1 MYDLILSHCMK
12 SCDMYITLYVETQG
26 VSNQVLGVDEI
37 AIESFQMAKQQQ
49 VKTIGFKTIH
59 LLKDQILGIGSYGK
73 VCKAECDGLLCAAKI
88 IHETLFDPT
97 AQQLIAPHRE
107 HRLPMRRFEQ
117 ECEFL
122 STIRH
127 PNIIQYLGMYQ
138 DPDTHL
144 PVLLMELMDNSLT
157 HFLESSPQPIPFHIQ
172 INICHDITLAL
183 RFLHSNGIVHRD
195 LSSNNVLMIGNNRAK
210 VTDFG
215 MARLGDMNP
224 RATQLTFTM
233 CPGTDVY
240 MPPEAV
246 KDKPVYTEKI
256 DCFSFGVIA
265 IQTMTRLFPQPGDR
279 RREVEVESL
288 GLLEKRISEQERRQN
303 HISKVDPNHPLK
315 AIALS
320 CLKDKDVER
329 PSAEE
334 LCRRIAS
341 VKRSQ
346 KYSESVREGEEQSRK
361 IARREESLRRQY
373 AQQIEGLQQVIQT
386 QLIRLD
392 EKDRM
397 TEEKVQVMKEK
408 DRAMEEIIVAG
419 QREVQQLRQ
428 QLREKISQLE
438 DERKGK
444 DSEILKLTARISE
457 LELQLRMV
465 PVQQS
470 VASGGAKG
478 KTSIKLK
485 WKKGR
490 NAPHKMRNIYLGE
503 MAAAVDENCMYV
515 REGNSVYI
523 YDTCALA
530 WSQLPD
536 CEYQGCAL
544 AVVNGLLTLIGGTQ
558 GGMHFTNQLFSLVGK
573 WKITKWAE
581 QFPPMRTKRYGAC
594 VLCINKALIVAGGE
608 GGFAIGKVA
617 ITEVLNTATLQW
629 STAIDLPQPMFGG
642 SLLQVSD
649 DRIYMVG
656 AYDRDNRPIKSVYT
670 CSLNALL
677 QLCNP
682 QSFGVHP
689 ATPSQVWRSVTDI
702 PAMDSS
708 YVSLHGR
715 LLAIGGKG
723 SDNKP
728 IRDVHMYD
736 PSTNSWEVVSHMT
749 TPRYTCYVAVLPN
762 NQVIVMGGYTR
773 SDLTKTDSVE
783 IATLV

>member
-1 MYDLILSHCMK
+1 
-12 SCDMYITLYVETQG
+12 
-26 VSNQVLGVDEI
+26 
-37 AIESFQMAKQQQ
+37 MAEQQHI
-49 VKTIGFKTIH
+49 KTIGFKTVH
-59 LLKDQILGIGSYGK
+59 LLKDQVLGIGSYGK

-144 PVLLMELMDNSLT
+144 PVLLMELMDDSLT
-157 HFLESSPQPIPFHIQ
+157 HFLERSPQPIPFHIQ
-172 INICHDITLAL
+172 INVCHDITLAL

-224 RATQLTFTM
+224 RVTQLTFTM

-246 KDKPVYTEKI
+246 KDKPLYTEKI

-265 IQTMTRLFPQPGDR
+265 VQIMTRLFPQPGDR
-279 RREVEVESL
+279 RKEIEIENM
-288 GLLEKRISEQERRQN
+288 GLVEKRISEQERRQN
-303 HISKVDPNHPLK
+303 HISEVDPNHPLK

-341 VKRSQ
+341 VKRTH
-346 KYSESVREGEEQSRK
+346 KYRESVREGEQQSRE
-361 IARREESLRRQY
+361 IAQREGSLRRQY

-392 EKDRM
+392 EKD
-397 TEEKVQVMKEK
+397 QVMEEK
-408 DRAMEEIIVAG
+408 DRTITTG
-419 QREVQQLRQ
+419 QREIQ
-428 QLREKISQLE
+428 QLRERLREQICQLE

-444 DSEILKLTARISE
+444 DSEMLKLTERISE

-465 PVQQS
+465 PVQLS
-470 VASGGAKG
+470 VASGGAEG

-490 NAPHKMRNIYLGE
+490 NPPCEISNNYIGE
-503 MAAAVDENCMYV
+503 MAAAADENCMYV
-515 REGNSVYI
+515 MEDNNIYVYDI
-523 YDTCALA
+523 CTFA

-536 CEYQGCAL
+536 SEYEGCAL
-544 AVVNGLLTLIGGTQ
+544 AIVNGLLTLIGGTNADSL
-558 GGMHFTNQLFSLVGK
+558 GVTNRLFSLVMKGK
-573 WKITKWAE
+573 IAMWTDE
-581 QFPPMRTKRYGAC
+581 FPPMPTKRYGAC
-594 VLCINKALIVAGGE
+594 ALCTNKALIVAGGE
-608 GGFAIGKVA
+608 GLSSKVA
-617 ITEVLNTATLQW
+617 TTEVLNTVTLQW
-629 STAIDLPQPMFGG
+629 STAVDLPQPMFGG
-642 SLLQVSD
+642 SLVQVSD
-649 DRIYMVG
+649 DRLYMLG
-656 AYDRDNRPIKSVYT
+656 TFDKDNSPIKLVYT

-689 ATPSQVWRSVTDI
+689 ARSLSPSQVWRSVTDI
-702 PAMDSS
+702 PAIDSS
-708 YVSLHGR
+708 YVSLLGR
-715 LLAIGGKG
+715 LLAIGGKD

-728 IRDVHMYD
+728 ITAIYMYD
-736 PSTNSWEVVSHMT
+736 PSTNSWEVISNMAI
-749 TPRYTCYVAVLPN
+749 PRRNFYAAVLPD
-762 NQVIVMGGYTR
+762 NQLIVVGGCIGDYTI
-773 SDLTKTDSVE
+773 TDSVE
-783 IATLV
+783 IATSF